1 MIGIISAM
9 DIEMKTL
16 VHLLKDKKKKVHAG
30 LDYYTGKLDGV
41 DVVICRCGVGKV
53 NAAMHTQI
61 LIDKYKPK
69 ALIQNGIAGSLVPE
83 VGKLDL
89 VVGSELVYHD
99 MQEFVIKN
107 FDPLEPVY
115 YSDEKLLAKAKEV
128 AGDEGGVHIGRIATG
143 DTFVSSTKEKNAIYK
158 KTKALCVEMEGCAV
172 AHTAYLNKVPFVV
185 LRCISDSAD
194 DDATES
200 FDELMPVAADCLVD
214 MITHLIK
221 II

>member
-61 LIDKYKPK
+61 LIDLYKPK
-69 ALIQNGIAGSLVPE
+69 ALIQNGIAGSLSPD
-83 VGKLDL
+83 VGAFDL
-89 VVGSELVYHD
+89 VIGSELVYHD
-99 MQEFVIKN
+99 MQDFVIKN
-107 FDPLEPVY
+107 FEPLEPVY
-115 YSDEKLLAKAKEV
+115 YSDEKLLNKAIEV
-128 AGDEGGVHIGRIATG
+128 AGDEGGVHVGRIATG
-143 DTFVSSTKEKNAIYK
+143 DSFVSSSKEKQDIFK
-158 KTKALCVEMEGCAV
+158 RTKALCTEMEGCAV

-185 LRCISDSAD
+185 IRCISDSAD
-194 DDATES
+194 DNASVDFGE
-200 FDELMPVAADCLVD
+200 FQNVASDCLVD
-214 MITHLIK
+214 MITHLVKK
-221 II
+221 I

>member
-69 ALIQNGIAGSLVPE
+69 ALIQSSYITTCRNLLSRISIPLSLYTIQTKSSLRRPRKWPVMKAAYTSDVSQPAIP
-83 VGKLDL
+83 
-89 VVGSELVYHD
+89 SY
-99 MQEFVIKN
+99 
-107 FDPLEPVY
+107 PLP
-115 YSDEKLLAKAKEV
+115 
-128 AGDEGGVHIGRIATG
+128 
-143 DTFVSSTKEKNAIYK
+143 K
-158 KTKALCVEMEGCAV
+158 KRTLFIRKPRL
-172 AHTAYLNKVPFVV
+172 
-185 LRCISDSAD
+185 SA
-194 DDATES
+194 
-200 FDELMPVAADCLVD
+200 
-214 MITHLIK
+214 
-221 II
+221 